1 MSQNSS
7 RPLSKFNLILAILWL
22 VDVVV
27 TVAGYLI
34 LTSSNATQAEFYTS
48 QSADYGAYFTAQSG
62 SGLGAT
68 LIGAGVLGF
77 IVTLAAMVVSR
88 AVTKN
93 TTGTAAAQ
101 EHTAATTG
109 STPTVTESAATT
121 GSTPTV
127 TESAATPAITKP
139 AAATPTTAT
148 PATPTDEATGDKPHD
163 GPKTAF

>member
-7 RPLSKFNLILAILWL
+7 RSLSKFNLILAILWL

-68 LIGAGVLGF
+68 LIGVGILGF

-88 AVTKN
+88 AVTRN
-93 TTGTAAAQ
+93 AAGATALQ
-101 EHTAATTG
+101 EHTAPPAG
-109 STPTVTESAATT
+109 STPTVAESAK
-121 GSTPTV
+121 
-127 TESAATPAITKP
+127 PAVTKP
-139 AAATPTTAT
+139 AAAKPATAT
-148 PATPTDEATGDKPHD
+148 PATPTDEVTGDKPHD